1 MKTVFLICA
10 EKKYLTVWTLYK
22 HGKCHVYITV
32 MQNCTI
38 CDENTHN
45 TIKCRKLKQGLD
57 LDFVKLKGRSLEK
70 QFAHDDALTHGQRKM
85 KWRHSILLET
95 LYAFA
100 IKPKGYYHRIAF
112 QNLKRMEDTQI
123 QRIVDG
129 KRIAAFG
136 IYEPINLD
144 WGECTQILTN
154 LHGRE
159 FAVLNFA
166 NAFVPGGGYVEG
178 CSAQEENIFRRT
190 DLHFSLYR
198 SQTNLSGS
206 QYTQHMSTLINAE
219 GLNPRVY
226 MDFADNKHNVVIR
239 GPESDGYTFLPRNE
253 IFPFVEL
260 RAAAWDLRGVDNLRQ
275 SVFMEDCRRRIRA
288 QLLTL
293 KDNCVRCVV
302 LGAFGCGAFQN
313 PPSLVAEIYVE
324 EISRMRSDFDV
335 IAFAI
340 IMSPDNLSAFQ
351 DKFSLFREPLLK
363 LTDQIDLMND

>member
-1 MKTVFLICA
+1 MVR
-10 EKKYLTVWTLYK
+10 
-22 HGKCHVYITV
+22 G
-32 MQNCTI
+32 
-38 CDENTHN
+38 
-45 TIKCRKLKQGLD
+45 
-57 LDFVKLKGRSLEK
+57 KGRCLEK
-70 QFAHDDALTHGQRKM
+70 QFACDDALTNKQMKM

-100 IKPKGYYHRIAF
+100 TKPIGYYHRIAF
-112 QNLKRMEDTQI
+112 HNLERFQDMQI
-123 QRIVDG
+123 QRTIEG

-144 WGECTQILTN
+144 WGECTQILTK
-154 LHGRE
+154 LYGRE

-198 SQTNLSGS
+198 SQTNSSGS
-206 QYTQHMSTLINAE
+206 QYTQQMSTLINAE

-226 MDFADNKHNVVIR
+226 MDFGNNKHNVVIR
-239 GPESDGYTFLPRNE
+239 GPESDSYKFLSPNE

-260 RAAAWDLRGVDNLRQ
+260 RAAAWDLRGICNLKQ
-275 SVFMEDCRRRIRA
+275 NVFIKDCRRRIRA

-293 KDNCVRCVV
+293 KDNQVRCVV

-324 EISRMRSDFDV
+324 EISLMRADFDV

-340 IMSPDNLSAFQ
+340 IMSPDNLSAFR
-351 DKFSLFREPLLK
+351 DRFSLFREPLLK
-363 LTDQIDLMND
+363 LRDQLDLMIS